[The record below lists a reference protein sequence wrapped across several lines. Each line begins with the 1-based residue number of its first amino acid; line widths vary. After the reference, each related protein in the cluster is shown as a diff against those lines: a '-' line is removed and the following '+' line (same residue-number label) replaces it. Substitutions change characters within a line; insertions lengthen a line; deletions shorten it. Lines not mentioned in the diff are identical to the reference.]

1 MRRGFLVVRIL
12 ALAVLCG
19 SFSPQVFAQA
29 EAPATVGETPPPVP
43 IDLPFMENLRD
54 VSRDLA
60 GMKERKI
67 PMLLFIHASYCG
79 YCQWVD
85 ENYIEPMR
93 HDPTYEGKL
102 IVRRIE
108 IDADLSILDRHGV
121 EESNRHFAD
130 RMGVRLVPVVAF
142 FGPDGEEIGDP
153 INGVTVQ
160 DFYPYYLQQG
170 IDLAEAC
177 AKNPDPKKCTPSKK
191 KDQRSL

>member
-1 MRRGFLVVRIL
+1 MRRGFLVVRIW
-12 ALAVLCG
+12 ALAVLCS
-19 SFSPQVFAQA
+19 SFSPLVFAQT
-29 EAPATVGETPPPVP
+29 EAPTTVGETPSAP
-43 IDLPFMENLRD
+43 INLPFMEDLRD

-67 PMLLFIHASYCG
+67 PMLLFIHTSYCG

-93 HDPTYEGKL
+93 NDPAYEGKL

-130 RMGVRLVPVVAF
+130 RMGVHLVPVVAF
-142 FGPDGEEIGDP
+142 FGPDGEAIGDP
-153 INGVTVQ
+153 LTGVTVQ

-170 IDLAEAC
+170 IDLAETC
-177 AKNPDPKKCTPSKK
+177 AKNPDPKKCAPSKM